1 MLTPLIPNLTSVRQ
15 ALTTNLQILQPKS
28 EAGQLITYALVATA
42 LVGLMIYH
50 YIKQQEALN

>member
-1 MLTPLIPNLTSVRQ
+1 MLTPLIPNLTSVSQ
-15 ALTTNLQILQPKS
+15 ALTTNLQTWQPKS